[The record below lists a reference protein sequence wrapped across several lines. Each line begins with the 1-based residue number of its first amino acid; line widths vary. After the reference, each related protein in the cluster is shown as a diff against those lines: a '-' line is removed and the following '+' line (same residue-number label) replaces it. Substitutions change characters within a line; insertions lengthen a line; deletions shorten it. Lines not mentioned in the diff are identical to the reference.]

1 MTWVNEAWNQ
11 LPDRIT
17 HMVRLKSANSNV
29 QSGKSL
35 ETFLA
40 EILGH
45 FQNENKVFLSMHMKL
60 NRTPWGPPGYK
71 KLFLFGFLLAG

>member
-40 EILGH
+40 SRPFPE
-45 FQNENKVFLSMHMKL
+45 
-60 NRTPWGPPGYK
+60 
-71 KLFLFGFLLAG
+71 